1 MPQQPSRPFPPP
13 RGSGGPPPG
22 PRGRGFAGGQPPAPR
37 GPSLEDRLRSP
48 ETVSYY
54 ADAERKA
61 IRRELLDGEAEAV
74 ARRLRSVPASQL
86 RRFFG
91 SVMTL
96 KRRVELE
103 KPPAELIQAEMALL
117 KASAAYACKRSNY
130 RRDEERDPDELL
142 SFFVRHARS
151 VRDAQ
156 DFTAFAR
163 HFEAVIAYHKCFEDG
178 QRRD

>member
-1 MPQQPSRPFPPP
+1 MRHQPPRPYPPSRGP
-13 RGSGGPPPG
+13 GGPPPS
-22 PRGRGFAGGQPPAPR
+22 
-37 GPSLEDRLRSP
+37 PSLEERLRSQ
-48 ETVSYY
+48 ETVAYFV
-54 ADAERKA
+54 DDQRKA
-61 IRRELLDGEAEAV
+61 VRKELLDGAAETV

-96 KRRVELE
+96 KRRIELE
-103 KPPAELIQAEMALL
+103 QPPAELIQAEMALL
-117 KASAAYACKRSNY
+117 KASAAYACKRGSY

-151 VRDAQ
+151 VRDAR
-156 DFTAFAR
+156 DFAAFAR
-163 HFEAVIAYHKCFEDG
+163 HFEAVIAYHKCFEDK

>member
-1 MPQQPSRPFPPP
+1 MRSQPPRQPYPP
-13 RGSGGPPPG
+13 RGSGSSPPG
-22 PRGRGFAGGQPPAPR
+22 GRPGGSGGGPR
-37 GPSLEDRLRSP
+37 GPSIEERLRSQDS
-48 ETVSYY
+48 VVYF

-61 IRRELLDGEAEAV
+61 IRKDLLDGEAEQV

-96 KRRVELE
+96 KRRIELE
-103 KPPAELIQAEMALL
+103 RPVPELVQAEMALL

-130 RRDEERDPDELL
+130 RRDEERDPDELV

-156 DFTAFAR
+156 DFNAFAR
-163 HFEAVIAYHKCFEDG
+163 HFEAVIAYHKCFEDR

>member
-1 MPQQPSRPFPPP
+1 MRQQPPRSFPPP
-13 RGSGGPPPG
+13 RGPGGSGGSRPS
-22 PRGRGFAGGQPPAPR
+22 APR
-37 GPSLEDRLRSP
+37 GPSLEERLRSP
-48 ETVSYY
+48 ETVRYY

-74 ARRLRSVPASQL
+74 ARRLRSIPASQL

-117 KASAAYACKRSNY
+117 KASAAYACKRGKY
-130 RRDEERDPDELL
+130 DRDEERDPDELL

-156 DFTAFAR
+156 DFMAFAR
-163 HFEAVIAYHKCFEDG
+163 HFEAVVAYHKCFEDK